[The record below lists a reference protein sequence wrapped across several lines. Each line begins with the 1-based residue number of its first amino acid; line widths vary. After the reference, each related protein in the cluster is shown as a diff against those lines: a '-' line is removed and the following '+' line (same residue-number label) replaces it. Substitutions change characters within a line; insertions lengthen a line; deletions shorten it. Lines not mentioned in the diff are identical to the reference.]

1 MSATRS
7 ETVDGILDAAERR
20 VRRGGFA
27 AASFRDLAA
36 DVGIRS
42 ASVHYHFPQKAA
54 LGRALVDRYADRFLA
69 SLGPPEGQDARER
82 LIGAYMAGFGSTGA
96 ACLCAMLGAARRDL
110 PEPVGAAV
118 ASFYERLVGW
128 ATAAL
133 GSADDA
139 EFAIAALQGAMVL
152 AVARD
157 DAATLGRAA
166 ARVAQALDQRGEAA
180 LPPHRAER

>member
-1 MSATRS
+1 MSAGRS
-7 ETVDGILDAAERR
+7 DTVDGILDAAERR

-42 ASVHYHFPQKAA
+42 ASVHYHFPQKAD
-54 LGRALVDRYADRFLA
+54 LGRALVDRYAERFLA
-69 SLGPPEGQDARER
+69 ALGPPEGEDARDR
-82 LIGAYMAGFGSTGA
+82 LIGAYMAGFGSAGA

-110 PEPVGAAV
+110 PAPVADAV
-118 ASFYERLVGW
+118 AAFYARLVGW
-128 ATAAL
+128 ASDAL
-133 GSADDA
+133 GNAEDA

-157 DAATLGRAA
+157 DAATLARTA
-166 ARVAQALDQRGEAA
+166 ARVKQALDR
-180 LPPHRAER
+180 R

>member
-1 MSATRS
+1 MSAARS

-42 ASVHYHFPQKAA
+42 ASVHYYFAQKAD
-54 LGRALVDRYADRFLA
+54 LGRALVDRYADRFIDA
-69 SLGPPEGQDARER
+69 LGPPSGADARDR
-82 LIGAYMAGFGSTGA
+82 LIGAYMAGFGSTGAATGA

-110 PEPVGAAV
+110 PEPVAAAV
-118 ASFYERLVGW
+118 AAFYERLVGW
-128 ATAAL
+128 ATEAL
-133 GSADDA
+133 GSAEDA

-166 ARVAQALDQRGEAA
+166 ARVAQALDQRG
-180 LPPHRAER
+180 